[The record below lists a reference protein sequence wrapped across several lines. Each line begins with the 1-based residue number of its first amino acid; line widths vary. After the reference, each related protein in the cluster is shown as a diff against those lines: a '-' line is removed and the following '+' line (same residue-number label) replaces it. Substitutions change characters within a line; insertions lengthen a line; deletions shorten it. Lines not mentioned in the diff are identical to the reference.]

1 MQDWVRGELL
11 NVPRPKVVQSERRLI
26 GLACDSAAGLC
37 EFDWGRVA
45 LLSWAGNVLQ
55 SMLVAGRIVA
65 LAGGMMNV
73 RIEDN
78 FEDVL
83 MKASTGLGI
92 GKQALAERAE
102 VPLAAVVAL
111 LNGAYNEASVRAVA
125 PVLALDAEAL
135 ISMAKQ
141 AWAPAAIEVPGLKC
155 YNTPFPVPGYEE
167 MTVNSYLVWS
177 PQTKVAVAFDTGANV
192 DALLADVKSLG
203 LDLQALAITHTHR
216 DHIAAYDELLDSIEG
231 KVAFAPELE
240 PCADA
245 DPIAHG
251 DCIDLEGLHVEV
263 RLTNGHSPGG
273 TTYVVEGLSQPLA
286 IVGDA
291 LFCLSQGGAANAYA
305 QALESNRAHILSLS
319 GDTVLCAGH
328 GPLTTVANEKAHNP
342 FFPEFKG

>member
-1 MQDWVRGELL
+1 
-11 NVPRPKVVQSERRLI
+11 
-26 GLACDSAAGLC
+26 
-37 EFDWGRVA
+37 
-45 LLSWAGNVLQ
+45 
-55 SMLVAGRIVA
+55 MLVAGLIVA
-65 LAGGMMNV
+65 LAGVMMNL

-83 MKASTGLGI
+83 MKACTGLGI
-92 GKQALAERAE
+92 GKQALAERTGL
-102 VPLAAVVAL
+102 PLATVVAL
-111 LNGAYNEASVRAVA
+111 LNGVSDDASLRAVA
-125 PVLALDAEAL
+125 RVLALDADAL

-141 AWAPAAIEVPGLKC
+141 AWAPEPIEVPGLKC

-192 DALLADVKSLG
+192 DALLADVKTLG
-203 LDLQALAITHTHR
+203 LDLQALALTHTHR
-216 DHIAAYDELLDSIEG
+216 DHIAAYEELLESIEG

-240 PCADA
+240 PYADA
-245 DPIAHG
+245 DSLAHG
-251 DCIDLEGLHVEV
+251 DCIDLEGLHIEV

-273 TTYVVEGLSQPLA
+273 TSYVVEGLSQPLA

-305 QALESNRAHILSLS
+305 RALENNRAHILSLS
-319 GDTVLCAGH
+319 DDTILCPGH